1 MAFTFSNEILLGADV
16 RGYRWYTMR
25 VPELRVL
32 IVSANPLVRG
42 GLLALVAGAAGL
54 KTVGSAGVGE
64 AASMAAQLL
73 PEAVLLEV
81 GDGEPEDLDAIAR
94 LTASQPGLPVVALAS
109 DQAALPQAL
118 RFGASA
124 LLPTGIDAE
133 TLSVALLAAA
143 RGLVTIPRPDIAGLL
158 HEEERMEPAVKA
170 SAESLTHRELE
181 VLQLMARG
189 LTNRQIAR
197 QLQISEHTVKFH
209 AGAVLGKLS
218 ARSRAEAVARA
229 IGLGWILV

>member
-1 MAFTFSNEILLGADV
+1 MSVSD
-16 RGYRWYTMR
+16 
-25 VPELRVL
+25 LRVL
-32 IVSANPLVRG
+32 VVSANPLVRG
-42 GLLALVAGAAGL
+42 GLLALVEAMPGL

-64 AASMAAQLL
+64 ATSLAAQLL
-73 PEAVLLEV
+73 PEAVLLDV

-94 LTASQPGLPVVALAS
+94 LAATQPGLPIVALAS
-109 DQAALPQAL
+109 DQAPLPQAL

-124 LLPTGIDAE
+124 FLPTAIDAE

-143 RGLVTIPRPDIAGLL
+143 RGLVTIPRPDVAALL
-158 HEEERMEPAVKA
+158 HEEERLEPVKA
-170 SAESLTHRELE
+170 PAESLTPRELE

-197 QLQISEHTVKFH
+197 HLQISEHTVKFH
-209 AGAVLGKLS
+209 AGAVLGKLN